1 MLFSE
6 IAIASEPSFITT
18 NSHAAKCCFTFY
30 VDYLRGMSYIDHL
43 SKDSR
48 LRKILAEQDA
58 VKLSSHKNI
67 PLRLCASIMSQQLS
81 TKVAKVIFHR
91 FLELYGGEEP
101 TPEQI
106 VATPLETLRGIGLSN
121 AKAQYVLNVAQF
133 CIDHQLTDKKLKKMS
148 DEEIIEL
155 LTQIKGVGQW
165 TVEMLLMFTLG
176 REDVF
181 AVDDYGIQVAM
192 KKIYKL
198 DDSNKKGMKEAMQK
212 ISAKWSPYRTYACLH
227 LWQWKDS

>member
-1 MLFSE
+1 
-6 IAIASEPSFITT
+6 
-18 NSHAAKCCFTFY
+18 
-30 VDYLRGMSYIDHL
+30 MSAYIDHL

-48 LRKILAEQDA
+48 LRKVLSGQDA
-58 VKLSSHKNI
+58 VSLSSHKNI

-91 FLELYGGEEP
+91 FLNLFGGEEP

-106 VATPLETLRGIGLSN
+106 AATPPEALRGIGLSN
-121 AKAQYVLNVAQF
+121 AKVQYVLNVAQF
-133 CIDHQLTDKKLKKMS
+133 CQEHQLMDKELKKMS
-148 DEEIIEL
+148 NEKVIDL

-192 KKIYKL
+192 RKLYKL
-198 DDSNKKGMKEAMQK
+198 DDSNKKEFKQAMQK
-212 ISAKWSPYRTYACLH
+212 IAAKWSPYRTYACLH
-227 LWQWKDS
+227 LWQWKDEGQ

>member
-1 MLFSE
+1 
-6 IAIASEPSFITT
+6 
-18 NSHAAKCCFTFY
+18 
-30 VDYLRGMSYIDHL
+30 MSAYIDHL

-48 LRKILAEQDA
+48 LRKVLSEQDA
-58 VKLSSHKNI
+58 VSLSSHKNI

-106 VATPLETLRGIGLSN
+106 AATPLQTLRGIGLSN
-121 AKAQYVLNVAQF
+121 AKAQYVLNVAEF
-133 CIDHQLTDKKLKKMS
+133 CREHKLTDKQLKKM
-148 DEEIIEL
+148 DNEEIINL

-192 KKIYKL
+192 KKLYKL
-198 DDSNKKGMKEAMQK
+198 GDSNKKEFKAAMQK
-212 ISAKWSPYRTYACLH
+212 IAAKWSPYRTYACLH
-227 LWQWKDS
+227 LWQWKDEGQ